1 MPQEN
6 SEQSQWFTKYLQ
18 PHEAVLEAWLRNRF
32 PSGLDIGNIVQEAFV
47 CTFNAHVDG
56 KLRSPKA
63 FLFGTA
69 RNLALRSVRFRKI
82 RGEDS
87 QVQIDILEVLDESE
101 DAYETIV
108 RNQELEILTNA
119 IQSLPDRCR
128 QIFTLRKVYG
138 LTQKEIAQQLEIST
152 RTVNAQ
158 ITIGL
163 HKCARFVENFCKVG
177 PG

>member
-1 MPQEN
+1 MSAED
-6 SEQSQWFTKYLQ
+6 SEQSRWFAEYLQ
-18 PHEAVLEAWLRNRF
+18 PHEPTLEAWLRNRF
-32 PSGLDIGNIVQEAFV
+32 PSELDIKNIMQEAFV
-47 CTFNAHVDG
+47 CTFRAYVDG

-69 RNLALRSVRFRKI
+69 RNLALRSMRSRKV
-82 RGEDS
+82 RGEDCL
-87 QVQIDILEVLDESE
+87 VQIDSMDLLDESE
-101 DAYETIV
+101 NVYETVV
-108 RNQELEILTNA
+108 RNQELEILTSA

-138 LTQKEIAQQLEIST
+138 MTQQEIAKELDIST

-163 HKCARFVENFCKVG
+163 HKCARFVETFCKEG
-177 PG
+177 AG